1 MILSAG
7 QFPTAGWQNMAGWC
21 NGNIPASSV
30 GAFGS
35 NPNPAPRPKGLFPLS
50 LKLKKGEL
58 LTTTTLIDVSA
69 LTTAL
74 STSVTSGDIVTL
86 IATVVG
92 AGMGLVLVW
101 FGSRKL
107 LSGFMGALKKGKL
120 RI

>member
-1 MILSAG
+1 M
-7 QFPTAGWQNMAGWC
+7 
-21 NGNIPASSV
+21 
-30 GAFGS
+30 
-35 NPNPAPRPKGLFPLS
+35 
-50 LKLKKGEL
+50 
-58 LTTTTLIDVSA
+58 LTTATTAIDVSA

-74 STSVTSGDIVTL
+74 SSSVAPGDVVAL